1 MLSIQVTLYFCK
13 WHCVRK
19 KLSKDSLYALFISQV
34 TNWVTLN
41 CIPLGVEIS
50 FICSRYT
57 YMKHFSYSMWY
68 LVTLDTVHLVLVTE
82 VTKTHVGSLL
92 QSPRACVYYL
102 FLLRKNVKFREGT
115 SAGKWQRPALT
126 MSPLTQSPVFAQV
139 LILLWNQETMVVI
152 HAWCWLWAWECCY
165 NHLTHLNSFKKSMP
179 KFSLVVLIWILEPG
193 VLVFFF
199 F

>member
-102 FLLRKNVKFREGT
+102 FYWERMWSSERALQLENGKDQLWPWALWPKAQCLPKSSFCYEIRKQ
-115 SAGKWQRPALT
+115 W
-126 MSPLTQSPVFAQV
+126 
-139 LILLWNQETMVVI
+139 
-152 HAWCWLWAWECCY
+152 
-165 NHLTHLNSFKKSMP
+165 
-179 KFSLVVLIWILEPG
+179 
-193 VLVFFF
+193 
-199 F
+199 